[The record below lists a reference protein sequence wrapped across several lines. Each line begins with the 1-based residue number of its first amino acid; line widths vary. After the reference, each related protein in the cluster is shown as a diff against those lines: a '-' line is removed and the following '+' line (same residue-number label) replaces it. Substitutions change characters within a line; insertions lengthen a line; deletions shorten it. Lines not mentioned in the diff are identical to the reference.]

1 MVSDTAEIG
10 IFGGTGIYDSELLQ
24 DSKEVTIET
33 PYGKTSD
40 TITIGEFKG
49 KKIAFMPRHGKKH
62 SIPPHMIN
70 YCANVWAFKEL
81 GITRIVSPSAVGSLK
96 EEIKPGSFVLPT
108 QFIDFTKS
116 RKNSFSKEGR
126 VIHISVADPFCP
138 ELQEIVSET
147 ANNQG
152 ITLHKDCTYAC
163 IEGPRFSTKAESRF
177 YKSTGA
183 DIIGMTLVPECQLAR
198 EAQMCY
204 VSISTVTDYDVWA
217 EKPVTAKEV
226 MDTLSENV
234 KITKKLLTELIDKI
248 PKARSCSCEK
258 ALAEAEF

>member
-24 DSKEVTIET
+24 DSKEITIET

-96 EEIKPGSFVLPT
+96 EEIKPGNFVLPT

-116 RKNSFSKEGR
+116 RKNSFSEDGR

-152 ITLHKDCTYAC
+152 FNFA
-163 IEGPRFSTKAESRF
+163 
-177 YKSTGA
+177 
-183 DIIGMTLVPECQLAR
+183 
-198 EAQMCY
+198 
-204 VSISTVTDYDVWA
+204 
-217 EKPVTAKEV
+217 
-226 MDTLSENV
+226 
-234 KITKKLLTELIDKI
+234 
-248 PKARSCSCEK
+248 
-258 ALAEAEF
+258 